1 MRLLVFSLLALTTGI
16 SLRAADQRGAEN
28 TKRPASVEIV
38 SANAAKASPHP
49 IGNPDPIG
57 NVQVTYADGTKDL
70 WTTKGNCSLAHVG
83 SNGTVGWTV
92 NGPEV
97 QINSADWMRPNGTL
111 VLCRRGKVIAQIKS
125 GKGFIEQWQFVENG
139 RQLVLLTRG
148 AHGPADIEL
157 HDADTGKLIKSV
169 QAFGGNLPTWAKP
182 YEDK

>member
-1 MRLLVFSLLALTTGI
+1 MRLFVFSLLALTAGI

-92 NGPEV
+92 NGP
-97 QINSADWMRPNGTL
+97 
-111 VLCRRGKVIAQIKS
+111 
-125 GKGFIEQWQFVENG
+125 
-139 RQLVLLTRG
+139 
-148 AHGPADIEL
+148 ADIEL
-157 HDADTGKLIKSV
+157 HDADTGKLIESV